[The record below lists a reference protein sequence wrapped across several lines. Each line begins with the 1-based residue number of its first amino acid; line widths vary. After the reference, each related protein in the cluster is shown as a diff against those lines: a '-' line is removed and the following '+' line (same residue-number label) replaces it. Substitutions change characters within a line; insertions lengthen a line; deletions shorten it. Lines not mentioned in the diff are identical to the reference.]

1 MGQKQTEGKDKEVR
15 QRLEGRRETE
25 GLDWEDGRDMGVGRG
40 EIKILTDGSSDP
52 VGRER
57 ELSFLFIG
65 SLDRLHP
72 ALSFLPP
79 ALVIYF
85 FYFLFIF
92 AYLIAWFPSLP
103 MFFSSL
109 VFCLSTLWEALSN
122 HNPSRLFEFH
132 PLTNGDDIHVTTAPL
147 KTCPGSS
154 IFR

>member
-72 ALSFLPP
+72 ALS
-79 ALVIYF
+79 
-85 FYFLFIF
+85 
-92 AYLIAWFPSLP
+92 
-103 MFFSSL
+103 SSL
-109 VFCLSTLWEALSN
+109 R
-122 HNPSRLFEFH
+122 PS
-132 PLTNGDDIHVTTAPL
+132 
-147 KTCPGSS
+147 
-154 IFR
+154 